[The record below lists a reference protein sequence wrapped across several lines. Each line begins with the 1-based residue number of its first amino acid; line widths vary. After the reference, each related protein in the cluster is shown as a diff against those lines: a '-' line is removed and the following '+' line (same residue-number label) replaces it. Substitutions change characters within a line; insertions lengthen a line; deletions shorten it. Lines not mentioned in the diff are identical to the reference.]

1 MLSCICKQVKK
12 RNEVNI
18 MKVKELKEILST
30 LKDDAEIC
38 IVDNDQD
45 NSWDI
50 LECRTCEDKSSEF
63 FGNFLD
69 IVIKQ

>member
-1 MLSCICKQVKK
+1 
-12 RNEVNI
+12 

-30 LKDDAEIC
+30 LKDDAEVC

-69 IVIKQ
+69 IVINK